1 MPAGLRPF
9 SPKGST
15 VDYDLRRATPDDFT
29 ALLELYEAVAAEG
42 RWIGT
47 EPGFDRDRYRA
58 NWLRWIDDPRFLMI
72 VAVRDEKIVGN
83 LAVYPDLEY
92 GFQLGMLVDERHRGT
107 GIGRALLVHAIDWA
121 AEHDIVAL
129 HLFVFPHN
137 ERALR
142 LYRSIG
148 FAEVERFPA
157 DVKRKSG
164 EVWDTIL
171 MRKELL

>member
-1 MPAGLRPF
+1 
-9 SPKGST
+9 
-15 VDYDLRRATPDDFT
+15 VNYDLRRATAADFGP
-29 ALLELYEAVAAEG
+29 LLDLTEDVAAEG

-47 EPGFDRDRYRA
+47 EPGFDRERYRS
-58 NWLRWIDDPRFLMI
+58 NWMRWIDDPRFLML
-72 VAVRDEKIVGN
+72 VAHDGERIVGN

-92 GFQLGMLVDERHRGT
+92 GFQLGMLVAADFRGA
-107 GIGRALLVHAIDWA
+107 GVGRALLEAAIGWARDHAIA
-121 AEHDIVAL
+121 AL

-142 LYRSIG
+142 LYRSLG
-148 FAEVERFPA
+148 FIEIERYPA

-171 MRKELL
+171 MRKELA